1 MFHSPV
7 SLCRSSSVSSFFSVS
22 SRSAF
27 KSAGGKKVPDRKG
40 KQKDTLYLAFSTLP
54 YIND

>member
-7 SLCRSSSVSSFFSVS
+7 SLCLSSSASSSFSFS

-40 KQKDTLYLAFSTLP
+40 KQKDTLYLVFSTLP
-54 YIND
+54 YINN